1 MDDKEIQK
9 VNVLNI
15 EGVFRIDAY
24 QRGYRWTK
32 KNVKLL
38 LDDINEHS
46 GLGYCLQPIVT
57 KTREDGSFELIDGQ
71 QRLTTLFLML
81 SALSKQFPQAAPAFS
96 IDYQTRP
103 DSAAFLR
110 KLSALNGKND
120 PEYEDVKRQSM
131 TTIDFYYM
139 FQAYETVMDCFN
151 ESRNYSGNLYD
162 AIREQNS
169 RNKDFSSPGVFLLW
183 YSVPETT
190 DSNNLFHTLNDGRI
204 PLTDAE
210 VIKALFLEN
219 NNGIK
224 EDYQRDRITR
234 EWDEIEHT
242 LRDEDFWFF
251 LTNAKVSQYQTRI
264 ERLIEIWMGEKPKD
278 VREEYDLFFDFQ
290 EKIKDLNILDVWK
303 SMRNMFLSL
312 LSWYKDKNLH
322 NRIGYLVKIEETNEN
337 VISELLNYA
346 ATHKKSELSDEIDSR
361 ISATLAYRK
370 EPSQL
375 SFLETSD
382 KKLMGKI
389 LLLFNVLTAT
399 EYFDFRS
406 YSNEKWSLEHIHAQ
420 DSENIQLKD
429 RKEWAELQL
438 EAIRKLGEE
447 NSSDELTALI
457 EELSSMLE
465 KEDFTDVRFQSAA
478 ERVFSAL
485 SPKDVPYIHGLG
497 NMALLSGGDNSALS
511 NSTFDVK
518 RNCILEKDRE
528 GRFIPCCTRMVFL
541 KYYTPSNSIQMHFW
555 GEHDRNAYIAAM
567 NEKLGKYLG
576 GKRI

>member
-1 MDDKEIQK
+1 MDKNKIQK
-9 VNVLNI
+9 INVFKI
-15 EGVFRIDAY
+15 EGVFKIDAY

-71 QRLTTLFLML
+71 QRLTTLFLIL
-81 SALSKQFPQAAPAFS
+81 SALSKYFPLATPAFS

-103 DSAAFLR
+103 DSAIFLKR
-110 KLSALNGKND
+110 LSALKGKKD
-120 PEYEDVKRQSM
+120 PEYEDVKIQSM
-131 TTIDFYYM
+131 KNIDFYYM
-139 FQAYETVMDCFN
+139 FQAYETVMDCFD
-151 ESRNYSGNLYD
+151 ESREYSGNLYD

-169 RNKDFSSPGVFLLW
+169 RNKDLASPGVFLLW
-183 YSVPETT
+183 YSVPEST
-190 DSNNLFHTLNDGRI
+190 DSNELFHTLNDGRI

-210 VIKALFLEN
+210 VIKALFLKN
-219 NNGIK
+219 DNGIK
-224 EDYQRDRITR
+224 EDYQKDRITR

-242 LRDEDFWFF
+242 LRDENFWFF
-251 LTNAKVSQYQTRI
+251 LTNAEVSQYQTRI
-264 ERLIEIWMGEKPKD
+264 ERLIEIWMGETPK
-278 VREEYDLFFDFQ
+278 VREEYELFFEFQ
-290 EKIKDLNILDVWK
+290 EKIKGRNILEVWK
-303 SMRNMFLSL
+303 SIRSMYLSL
-312 LSWYKDKNLH
+312 VSWYENKYLH
-322 NRIGYLVKIEETNEN
+322 NRIGYLVKTEGTNES

-346 ATHKKSELSDEIDSR
+346 AVHKKSELSDEIDSK
-361 ISATLAYRK
+361 ITATLASGK

-375 SFLETSD
+375 SFLSNSE
-382 KKLMGKI
+382 KKFMWKI
-389 LLLFNVLTAT
+389 LLLFNVLTDT
-399 EYFDFRS
+399 GYFDFRS

-429 RKEWAELQL
+429 RKEWVELQL
-438 EAIRKLGEE
+438 EAIRKLNGEM
-447 NSSDELTALI
+447 SSDELTALI
-457 EELSSMLE
+457 KELSLMLE
-465 KEDFTDVRFQSAA
+465 KEDFTDVRFQSAS

-497 NMALLSGGDNSALS
+497 NMALLTGGDNSALS

-518 RNCILEKDRE
+518 RNCILEKDRQ
-528 GRFIPCCTRMVFL
+528 GKFIPCCTRMVFL

-555 GEHDRNAYIAAM
+555 GEADRTAYIAAM

-576 GKRI
+576 GKHI